1 MSKGYI
7 YIMSD
12 SEHKDKIKIGKTEK
26 HPEIRAEQ
34 MSKQTA
40 SIGDFKL
47 QWFEEVSDCHFMES
61 YLHFIF
67 KEFHYK
73 KEFFKID
80 LDLAIEI
87 AKVSTLYFEELENK
101 LKDLFL
107 GKVEF
112 IEKRIKALEISNRL
126 AEAKNKKNVLNR
138 LESLITQLEQIKQF
152 SKTK

>member
-1 MSKGYI
+1 MQISFYVGFEVCPPIYPGITFKTPSSSK
-7 YIMSD
+7 
-12 SEHKDKIKIGKTEK
+12 K
-26 HPEIRAEQ
+26 
-34 MSKQTA
+34 TA

-112 IEKRIKALEISNRL
+112 IEKRIKINSEY
-126 AEAKNKKNVLNR
+126 
-138 LESLITQLEQIKQF
+138 LINC
-152 SKTK
+152 

>member
-1 MSKGYI
+1 
-7 YIMSD
+7 MSD
-12 SEHKDKIKIGKTEK
+12 SEHEDKIKIGKTEK

-80 LDLAIEI
+80 LGLAIEI
-87 AKVSTLYFEELENK
+87 ANESTLYFKELENK

-126 AEAKNKKNVLNR
+126 AVCDNKKNVLNR

>member
-12 SEHKDKIKIGKTEK
+12 SEHEDKIKIGKTEK

-80 LDLAIEI
+80 LGLAIEI
-87 AKVSTLYFEELENK
+87 ANESTLYFKELENK

-126 AEAKNKKNVLNR
+126 AVCDNKKNVLNR